1 MSPRAKEN
9 LWLVVWALLA
19 TVLIFYAVVSMTDAQ
34 QCKTTSLPVVVNL
47 DDQKNDD
54 TIAHARVAVIAG
66 QPRVLHIARTLANA
80 HRDASLR
87 GIPTKRGFDRD
98 EYPPAAS
105 SEGGR
110 GADVEY
116 VPSSDN
122 RSAGSRMKIQLQPYC
137 DGQDFIL
144 EAGIP

>member
-1 MSPRAKEN
+1 MVAVA
-9 LWLVVWALLA
+9 LVTVALTTPNVVPLQTTPCQVTPLA
-19 TVLIFYAVVSMTDAQ
+19 
-34 QCKTTSLPVVVNL
+34 VVVNL

-66 QPRVLHIARTLANA
+66 QPRILHIDRPSADA
-80 HRDASLR
+80 HRKASLR
-87 GIPTKRGFDRD
+87 GIPRKHGFDRD

-105 SEGGR
+105 REGGT
-110 GADVEY
+110 GADVKL

-137 DGQDFIL
+137 DGQAFIL
-144 EAGIP
+144 DEGTP